1 MEKKEMVIKI
11 LKESGTLTAKQISA
25 FAKRKYDFD
34 DVPKE
39 SDLWG
44 DLQYIDVDQVD
55 KHVWKPF
62 VSLERITDAKERLK
76 ATYPDDY
83 V

>member
-34 DVPKE
+34 ITPQGASGVMRGLIGQGLAASSKDGSNQTRYWLNTCSWK
-39 SDLWG
+39 DMA
-44 DLQYIDVDQVD
+44 VDD
-55 KHVWKPF
+55 
-62 VSLERITDAKERLK
+62 
-76 ATYPDDY
+76 
-83 V
+83 

>member
-34 DVPKE
+34 ITPPSASGVMRGLIDQGLAGSSKDENNQTRYWLNTCSWKDMSDV
-39 SDLWG
+39 
-44 DLQYIDVDQVD
+44 
-55 KHVWKPF
+55 
-62 VSLERITDAKERLK
+62 
-76 ATYPDDY
+76 
-83 V
+83 

>member
-34 DVPKE
+34 ITPQGASGVMRGLISQGLAASSKDG
-39 SDLWG
+39 SNQTRYWLNTCT
-44 DLQYIDVDQVD
+44 
-55 KHVWKPF
+55 WKD
-62 VSLERITDAKERLK
+62 TMAND
-76 ATYPDDY
+76 
-83 V
+83 

>member
-34 DVPKE
+34 ITPQGASGVMRGLIGQGLAAKSKDGINQTRFWLNTC
-39 SDLWG
+39 S
-44 DLQYIDVDQVD
+44 
-55 KHVWKPF
+55 WKDM
-62 VSLERITDAKERLK
+62 LND
-76 ATYPDDY
+76 
-83 V
+83 

>member
-34 DVPKE
+34 ITPQGASGVMRGLIGQGLAAKSKDG
-39 SDLWG
+39 SNHTRYWLNSCS
-44 DLQYIDVDQVD
+44 
-55 KHVWKPF
+55 WKDM
-62 VSLERITDAKERLK
+62 LND
-76 ATYPDDY
+76 
-83 V
+83 

>member
-34 DVPKE
+34 ITPQGAAGVMRGLIGQGLEAKSKDG
-39 SDLWG
+39 SNQTRYWLNTCS
-44 DLQYIDVDQVD
+44 
-55 KHVWKPF
+55 WKDM
-62 VSLERITDAKERLK
+62 LND
-76 ATYPDDY
+76 
-83 V
+83 

>member
-34 DVPKE
+34 ITPQSASGVMRGLIGQGLAAKSKDG
-39 SDLWG
+39 SNQTRYWLNSCSWRDM
-44 DLQYIDVDQVD
+44 VDG
-55 KHVWKPF
+55 
-62 VSLERITDAKERLK
+62 
-76 ATYPDDY
+76 
-83 V
+83 

>member
-34 DVPKE
+34 ITPQGVSGVMRSLIGQGLAASSKDGSNQTRYWLNVC
-39 SDLWG
+39 S
-44 DLQYIDVDQVD
+44 
-55 KHVWKPF
+55 WKDM
-62 VSLERITDAKERLK
+62 VA
-76 ATYPDDY
+76 DD
-83 V
+83 

>member
-34 DVPKE
+34 ITPQSASGVMRGLISQGLAAKSKDG
-39 SDLWG
+39 SNQTRYWLNSCS
-44 DLQYIDVDQVD
+44 
-55 KHVWKPF
+55 WKDM
-62 VSLERITDAKERLK
+62 LND
-76 ATYPDDY
+76 
-83 V
+83 

>member
-34 DVPKE
+34 ITPQGASGVMRGLIGQGLAAKSKDGSNQTRYWLNTCTWK
-39 SDLWG
+39 DMA
-44 DLQYIDVDQVD
+44 VDD
-55 KHVWKPF
+55 
-62 VSLERITDAKERLK
+62 
-76 ATYPDDY
+76 
-83 V
+83 

>member
-34 DVPKE
+34 ITPQGASGVMRGLIGQGLAAKSKDGSNQTRYWLNTCSWKDML
-39 SDLWG
+39 SD
-44 DLQYIDVDQVD
+44 
-55 KHVWKPF
+55 
-62 VSLERITDAKERLK
+62 
-76 ATYPDDY
+76 
-83 V
+83 

>member
-34 DVPKE
+34 ITPQGASGVMRGLIGQGLAAKSKDG
-39 SDLWG
+39 SDQTRYWLNSCSWRDMLNG
-44 DLQYIDVDQVD
+44 
-55 KHVWKPF
+55 
-62 VSLERITDAKERLK
+62 
-76 ATYPDDY
+76 
-83 V
+83 

>member
-34 DVPKE
+34 
-39 SDLWG
+39 
-44 DLQYIDVDQVD
+44 
-55 KHVWKPF
+55 
-62 VSLERITDAKERLK
+62 ITPQSASGVMRGLIGQGLAAKSKDGSNQTRYWLNSCSWR
-76 ATYPDDY
+76 DMLNG
-83 V
+83 

>member
-34 DVPKE
+34 ITPQGASGVMRGLIGQGLAAK
-39 SDLWG
+39 SRVGSNQTRYWLNSCS
-44 DLQYIDVDQVD
+44 
-55 KHVWKPF
+55 WKDM
-62 VSLERITDAKERLK
+62 IND
-76 ATYPDDY
+76 
-83 V
+83 

>member
-34 DVPKE
+34 ITPQGASGVMRGLIGQGLAAE
-39 SDLWG
+39 SKDGSNQTRYWLNSCS
-44 DLQYIDVDQVD
+44 
-55 KHVWKPF
+55 WKDM
-62 VSLERITDAKERLK
+62 LNG
-76 ATYPDDY
+76 
-83 V
+83 